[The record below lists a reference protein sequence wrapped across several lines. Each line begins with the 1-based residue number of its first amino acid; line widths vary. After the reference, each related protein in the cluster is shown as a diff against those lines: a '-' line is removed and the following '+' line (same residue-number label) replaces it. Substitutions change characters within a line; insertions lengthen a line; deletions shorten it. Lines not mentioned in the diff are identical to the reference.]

1 MAEVAPYLRA
11 HASSLGVEGPSLGTM
26 EPENQHVY
34 QSRLSSVSCAWT
46 RRGADAVARIRS
58 RRASGRAIPRRG
70 RAERVPTRALARRQA
85 RVERSLAKAGPTE
98 SQVVQSE
105 GRGWEF
111 PAQASTSGMRAD
123 VRYESGLTA
132 DRKLGYP
139 Q

>member
-1 MAEVAPYLRA
+1 MRPV
-11 HASSLGVEGPSLGTM
+11 SFGCLGTAR
-26 EPENQHVY
+26 EVWTQAVAAVGSVY
-34 QSRLSSVSCAWT
+34 DVSSVRVVHT
-46 RRGADAVARIRS
+46 GFDGAGWCEGGRIRS

-111 PAQASTSGMRAD
+111 PAQASTSGMRSD
-123 VRYESGLTA
+123 VRYESALTA